1 MTQNQ
6 DQTHT
11 ESYFIQE
18 HSVPIRI
25 WHWLTFILLSGTI
38 ITVLLNSTLMNQR
51 ANIPMVQEV
60 LKSKGVTV
68 NEDQAFAVTREYED
82 KSWGVHKWI
91 GYGLAFLLL
100 ARIVIE
106 ITQPGEEKIKSR
118 FKKALGL
125 YKQNDSNK
133 TEYRHYLGT
142 KLTYMIFYLLLL
154 CMAITGLCL
163 AFGSELGI
171 SRGLHNTIK
180 EIHAFG
186 QYIMYGFIFI
196 HLCGIIV
203 SENQKARGIVSGM
216 INGNKII
223 LIMLLLV
230 STASYAQSPQAK
242 TENGLVSGYKSGDVS
257 VYKGIPFA
265 EPPVG
270 NLRWKAPQP
279 AKNRTGVL
287 KCEKFSA
294 SPMQSNPVPFMMWS
308 EEFITPPANL
318 SEDCL
323 YLNIWTP
330 AKTEKEKLPVLV
342 WIYGGGF
349 SSGSAACAIYDGE
362 EMAKKGIIFVSIN
375 YRVGVFGFL
384 AHPELSKESK
394 NNVSG
399 NYGLLDQVAALQWIK
414 KNIAAFGGDP
424 MKVTIAGQSAGSM
437 SVSCLVSTPVA
448 AGLFRG
454 AIAHSGGI
462 LTNFEF
468 KHLPDAEKDGVSFVQ
483 SLKVSNIEELR
494 KMPADKLITAGMRF
508 MPVMDGYILPN
519 DLYAAYK
526 AGKFNDVPFI
536 AGWVTGD
543 GSLRG
548 DQSVTPDAYK
558 KKAEEKYGKDSP
570 EFLKIFP
577 GNTDEEVVS
586 SLKEMV
592 LMQFAALP
600 AHLWAGASK
609 NSAYVYQFSHVP
621 VDKPDFPNYG
631 AFHTSEV
638 PFALN
643 TLHTWNRPW
652 RSVDKEVEKTMS
664 SYWINFVKTGNPN
677 GNGLTEWPAYNKTS
691 GNVLEIGDQAKL
703 SPGLFKKEFSF
714 LENPYTKK

>member
-1 MTQNQ
+1 MTH
-6 DQTHT
+6 DQIQTGIK
-11 ESYFIQE
+11 SYFIQE
-18 HSVPIRI
+18 HSVQIRI
-25 WHWLTFILLSGTI
+25 WHWLTFLLITAAMV
-38 ITVLLNSTLMNQR
+38 TVLLNSTIMNPR
-51 ANIPMVQEV
+51 KNVEMVQEQ
-60 LKSKGVTV
+60 LQSKGLTATG
-68 NEDQAFAVTREYED
+68 EQAFAVSHEYED
-82 KSWGVHKWI
+82 KIWGVHKWI
-91 GYGLAFLLL
+91 GFGLAFLLVS
-100 ARIVIE
+100 RILIE
-106 ITQPGEEKIKSR
+106 LTHSGDEKFRSR

-125 YKQNDSNK
+125 FKQNDGNRK
-133 TEYRHYLGT
+133 EYRHYIGT
-142 KLTYMIFYLLLL
+142 KLTYIVFYLLLL
-154 CMAITGLCL
+154 CMAATGLCL
-163 AFGSELGI
+163 AFGRELGI
-171 SRGLHNTIK
+171 PRDLRETIK

-186 QYIMYGFIFI
+186 QYIMYGFVFI
-196 HLCGIIV
+196 HLLGVIV

-223 LIMLLLV
+223 LVILLFI
-230 STASYAQSPQAK
+230 STTAYSQSPEVK
-242 TENGLVSGYKSGDVS
+242 TENGVVSGYKSGDIS

-279 AKNRTGVL
+279 PKNRTGVL
-287 KCEKFSA
+287 KCDKFSA
-294 SPMQSNPVPFMMWS
+294 SPMQSNPVPFRMWT
-308 EEFITPPANL
+308 EEFITPPGNL

-323 YLNIWTP
+323 YLNVWTP

-362 EMAKKGIIFVSIN
+362 ELAKKGIIFVSIN

-399 NYGLLDQVAALQWIK
+399 NYGLLDQVAALQWVK

-424 MKVTIAGQSAGSM
+424 QKVTIAGQSAGSM
-437 SVSCLVSTPVA
+437 SVSCLVSAPVA

-468 KHLPDAEKDGVSFVQ
+468 KHLAEAEKDGVSFAE
-483 SLKVSNIEELR
+483 SMKVSGISDLR
-494 KMPADKLITAGMRF
+494 KIPADKLVTAGMRF
-508 MPVMDGYILPN
+508 MPVMDGYILQN
-519 DLYAAYK
+519 DLYASYK

-548 DQSVTPDAYK
+548 DQSVTPEEYK
-558 KKAEEKYGKDSP
+558 KQATEKYGKNSG
-570 EFLKIFP
+570 EYLRIFP
-577 GNTDEEVVS
+577 GNTKEQILS
-586 SLKEMV
+586 SMKEMV

-600 AHLWAGASK
+600 AHLWAGVTK
-609 NSAYVYQFSHVP
+609 NNAFIYQFTHVP

-631 AFHTSEV
+631 AFHTSDV

-652 RSVDKEVEKTMS
+652 RNIDKEVEKTMS
-664 SYWINFVKTGNPN
+664 NYWVNFVKTGNPN
-677 GNGLTEWPAYNKTS
+677 GNGLTEWSAYNKTS
-691 GNVLEIGDQAKL
+691 GNVLEIGDNAKL
-703 SPGLFKKEFSF
+703 SPGLFKEEFSF
-714 LENPYTKK
+714 LEKPYLKK